1 MSGHLALLAEGLDPA
16 RGGAERAVRATALA
30 LRARGADVR
39 VYAPAD
45 RRGPDLPGVPIV
57 GVAAPRVR
65 PLRDL
70 SLARGLAR
78 AAREAGAGRVV
89 ACGKL
94 LDADAWWPH
103 GGVHAAARAA
113 WTGAGRSPL
122 RGAVAAAARA
132 LRPTER
138 VLDAV
143 EARAADACRAGQ
155 ARCLALSGRVARDLA
170 RAHGVTPHAVV
181 GNGVDPARFGPPTR
195 EGRQEAARALARR
208 VGAPEGAPV
217 ALFVAH
223 AFRLKGLDLL
233 LRAAAQVPDLRVAVA
248 GGDDPRGA
256 RALADRLGLGARLAL
271 LGPVDDVVALYHGA
285 TLLAHP
291 SRYDPC
297 SLVVLE
303 ALASGLPVLASPE
316 DGASERVGAGGRVVE
331 ALEDPA
337 AWAAALREALAP
349 SAREAMA
356 AAAGATRRTWD
367 DVADDLLRVLD
378 GGGRG

>member
-30 LRARGADVR
+30 LAARGVDVR
-39 VYAPAD
+39 AYAPAD

-70 SLARGLAR
+70 ALSRGLAR
-78 AAREAGAGRVV
+78 AARAAGAGRVV

-113 WTGAGRSPL
+113 WTRAGRSPL
-122 RGAVAAAARA
+122 RGAVATASRA

-138 VLDAV
+138 VLDAI
-143 EARAADACRAGQ
+143 EARAADACRAGR
-155 ARCLALSGRVARDLA
+155 ARCLALSARVARDLA
-170 RAHGVTPHAVV
+170 RAHGLTPHAVV
-181 GNGVDPARFGPPTR
+181 GNGVDPARFAPPTR
-195 EGRQEAARALARR
+195 TRREEAARALARR
-208 VGAPEGAPV
+208 AGAPEGAPV

-233 LRAAAQVPDLRVAVA
+233 LRAAAQVPDLHVVVA
-248 GGDDPRGA
+248 GGDDPGGA
-256 RALADRLGLGARLAL
+256 RALAGRLGLGRRVAL
-271 LGPVDDVVALYHGA
+271 LGPVEDVAALYHGA
-285 TLLAHP
+285 TALAHP

-303 ALASGLPVLASPE
+303 ALACGLPVLASPE
-316 DGASERVGAGGRVVE
+316 DGAAERVGAGGRVVA
-331 ALEDPA
+331 ALEDPG
-337 AWAAALREALAP
+337 AWAAALREVLDP
-349 SAREAMA
+349 GARAAMSA
-356 AAAGATRRTWD
+356 AAAAARRTWD
-367 DVADDLLRVLD
+367 DVAGDLLAAL
-378 GGGRG
+378 G